1 MNNILTAIFKDNK
14 YCHVSG
20 LWQYDYGQVLRIQG
34 LNLPKAV
41 EIHFSLTESS
51 GDSITRIGTTK
62 DGATDVIIPDSML
75 ENGDTGQNYNIYAF
89 IFLSEIDSG
98 NTEYRIKISVKARPK
113 PEIPGTLEEPELFR
127 ETINAVNDAADRAE
141 TAERNAKLSEEAAAE
156 HAKKT
161 EGSVIELDTAREKA
175 LKEINDKKA
184 EGVNAVVKQKETSEQ
199 SVTEHTDREIQRV
212 TQKANEINNSLNKSI
227 TEASNKKSALD
238 ESVNTSVET
247 KKQLDLSIESGKKT
261 KADLDQ
267 SIENSKNA
275 KSNLDGSVEEANTIK
290 TELAEAVETA
300 STLDGSLGIKI
311 EEGKQVEKNIVAS
324 GEKAVEDINTTG
336 AEKLKV
342 MQDIAEEFAADRKQI
357 DTNKNNIS
365 SLKEDIDNIKNTE
378 TQAEIGMVWTATGDG
393 AEWLPSSSESDE
405 DKYIGVLPKTIPD
418 IGYYVISDT
427 DIDIFTKNDTPS
439 ETDSII
445 KNIQSTNSNVTVN
458 GDDFSVSRSGWQT
471 FADITKLLED
481 GHTYYYRVGVGTNVS
496 GGWRIFGKN
505 STVIVSVINSSDG
518 KPTPSQGSFVCD
530 LSLAPITIAI
540 GHSKSELGTQ
550 KFELFKDS
558 IPDDTSIEDTT
569 IHINLRANEP
579 IIMDS
584 FVGKTFHSNG
594 TVKLYKYGKNNRYVL
609 PIATESVLG
618 GVKAISKTDEM
629 TERIG
634 VDENGNLWA
643 KPTNTPIYIKP
654 LYNKNV
660 LFIGDSLTEG
670 DGGINPQTQ
679 SRDHPTPYPTH
690 FGDYTNCVVYNHGH
704 SGAWARSWKDNFYAN
719 IDQTITYDVALI
731 CLGTNGGIDIEDKN
745 GLKSIIEQLQSDQQ
759 QCRIYLIAPPYSSA
773 SGSLQDYTLSAYRG
787 NKELSELFHL
797 PFIDMYYE
805 SGFNEANNSLYR
817 PNDGIHFNEDGYKKM
832 AVYIANKVLSTLC
845 F

>member
-1 MNNILTAIFKDNK
+1 MVNNITTVLFEPDAKYATA
-14 YCHVSG
+14 YG
-20 LWQYDYGQVLRIQG
+20 LWQYNYGQVLRIQG

-113 PEIPGTLEEPELFR
+113 PEIPGTPEEPELFR

-141 TAERNAKLSEEAAAE
+141 TAERNAKVSEEAAAE

-161 EGSVIELDTAREKA
+161 ESSVTELDTAKEKA
-175 LKEINDKKA
+175 LKAIDDKKA

-311 EEGKQVEKNIVAS
+311 EEGKQVQKNIVVS

-342 MQDIAEEFAADRKQI
+342 MQDIAEEFAADREQI

-365 SLKEDIDNIKNTE
+365 SLKEGITSKADKTSLAQTDRKLDALWKLNQGISYEFQTDGTEAYQKTVPSGAKMASVKSIGGKNIAWNQIFKNTITKNGLTSFAMQE
-378 TQAEIGMVWTATGDG
+378 DGTICISNTTQNTWINFSDINDLQNRAHKYYAKFTIVENPNNISMYFGNLNRQSRTATITKGSTSAIFDQTQQMIDDGRGQGLAGFNKNTVFDGVKIKIICIDLTLMFGKGNEPATATEFEAMFPADYYPYNAGELMSAPIDEVIEHGKNYFDFSKLVSDGVNVMDYDNQTITVPSRTNNTGYNQTLRDLCPGITPGTYVFSMKRSNPESNAGSYFLEANKDFPLDKPTELTDEILNSHIAWYNNENSNIENVISEIQIEKNSAKTLYSQYCQKSHKIPQAILNLDGYGESGNFVDFVEKKYHKGDRIIDISDIIG
-393 AEWLPSSSESDE
+393 DTFQEPLEVEAGGTLTFKNSHGDDYRIPVPSSEE
-405 DKYIGVLPKTIPD
+405 
-418 IGYYVISDT
+418 YVIS
-427 DIDIFTKNDTPS
+427 
-439 ETDSII
+439 
-445 KNIQSTNSNVTVN
+445 
-458 GDDFSVSRSGWQT
+458 
-471 FADITKLLED
+471 
-481 GHTYYYRVGVGTNVS
+481 
-496 GGWRIFGKN
+496 
-505 STVIVSVINSSDG
+505 
-518 KPTPSQGSFVCD
+518 
-530 LSLAPITIAI
+530 LAEVE
-540 GHSKSELGTQ
+540 K
-550 KFELFKDS
+550 
-558 IPDDTSIEDTT
+558 
-569 IHINLRANEP
+569 
-579 IIMDS
+579 
-584 FVGKTFHSNG
+584 
-594 TVKLYKYGKNNRYVL
+594 
-609 PIATESVLG
+609 
-618 GVKAISKTDEM
+618 
-629 TERIG
+629 
-634 VDENGNLWA
+634 
-643 KPTNTPIYIKP
+643 
-654 LYNKNV
+654 
-660 LFIGDSLTEG
+660 
-670 DGGINPQTQ
+670 
-679 SRDHPTPYPTH
+679 
-690 FGDYTNCVVYNHGH
+690 
-704 SGAWARSWKDNFYAN
+704 
-719 IDQTITYDVALI
+719 
-731 CLGTNGGIDIEDKN
+731 
-745 GLKSIIEQLQSDQQ
+745 
-759 QCRIYLIAPPYSSA
+759 
-773 SGSLQDYTLSAYRG
+773 
-787 NKELSELFHL
+787 
-797 PFIDMYYE
+797 
-805 SGFNEANNSLYR
+805 
-817 PNDGIHFNEDGYKKM
+817 
-832 AVYIANKVLSTLC
+832 
-845 F
+845 